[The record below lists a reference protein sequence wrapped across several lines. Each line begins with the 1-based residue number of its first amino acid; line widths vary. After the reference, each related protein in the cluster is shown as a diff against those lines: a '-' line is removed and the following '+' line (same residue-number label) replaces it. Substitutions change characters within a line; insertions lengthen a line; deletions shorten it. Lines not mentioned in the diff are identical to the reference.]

1 MNDRTTQQASLG
13 CGTLILI
20 ALIVLMFSGR
30 GVSEVK
36 DEVKRLQTSVA
47 ELEAKIDAQDAVLKR
62 VDGRV
67 ARLADG
73 AGNR

>member
-20 ALIVLMFSGR
+20 ALIVLLFSGR

-47 ELEAKIDAQDAVLKR
+47 ELHAKIDAQDAVLKR
-62 VDGRV
+62 VDERV

-73 AGNR
+73 AANR

>member
-36 DEVKRLQTSVA
+36 DEVKRLQASIA
-47 ELEAKIDAQDAVLKR
+47 GLEAKIDAQDAVLKR

-67 ARLADG
+67 AQLADG
-73 AGNR
+73 ATNR

>member
-36 DEVKRLQTSVA
+36 DEVKRLQTSIA

-62 VDGRV
+62 VDQRV

-73 AGNR
+73 AANR

>member
-1 MNDRTTQQASLG
+1 MNDRTTQASLG

-36 DEVKRLQTSVA
+36 DEVKRLQTSIA

-62 VDGRV
+62 VDQRV
-67 ARLADG
+67 ARLAEG
-73 AGNR
+73 ADNR